1 MSGQAIR
8 ITGPAGDFSAY
19 LARPESGEGPGI
31 VLLQEIFGVNQ
42 VMRNR
47 CDALAAQGFTAL
59 CPDLF
64 WRIEPGVD
72 ITDQSQA
79 EWDKAFSLMK
89 AFSPDTG
96 IEDIAASIRWLRSQD
111 GTGGKVGAMGYC
123 LGGLL
128 AYLTAARTDSDATIG
143 YYGVSIQDRLDEAS
157 AIKQPL
163 MLHIAGKDQ
172 FVPPEA
178 QAAIHQGLD
187 SHPLVTL
194 HDYPEDDHAFARPGG
209 AHYNAASADLAN
221 QRTLDFLNRHLG

>member
-1 MSGQAIR
+1 MSGQAVR

-42 VMRNR
+42 VMRDR

-89 AFSPDTG
+89 AFNPDTG
-96 IEDIAASIRWLRSQD
+96 IEDIAASISWLRSQD

-163 MLHIAGKDQ
+163 MLGEFKT
-172 FVPPEA
+172 V
-178 QAAIHQGLD
+178 LM
-187 SHPLVTL
+187 
-194 HDYPEDDHAFARPGG
+194 
-209 AHYNAASADLAN
+209 
-221 QRTLDFLNRHLG
+221 

>member
-1 MSGQAIR
+1 MSGQAVR

-42 VMRNR
+42 VMRDR

-64 WRIEPGVD
+64 WRIEPRVD

-89 AFSPDTG
+89 AFNPDTG

-128 AYLTAARTDSDATIG
+128 AYLTATRTDSDATIG
-143 YYGVSIQDRLDEAS
+143 YYGVSIQDRLDEAT
-157 AIKQPL
+157 AIKRPL

-187 SHPLVTL
+187 SNPLVIL

>member
-1 MSGQAIR
+1 MSGQAVR

-89 AFSPDTG
+89 AFNPDTG
-96 IEDIAASIRWLRSQD
+96 VEDIAASISWLRSQD

-157 AIKQPL
+157 AIKRPL

-187 SHPLVTL
+187 SNPLVTL

>member
-1 MSGQAIR
+1 
-8 ITGPAGDFSAY
+8 
-19 LARPESGEGPGI
+19 
-31 VLLQEIFGVNQ
+31 
-42 VMRNR
+42 
-47 CDALAAQGFTAL
+47 
-59 CPDLF
+59 
-64 WRIEPGVD
+64 
-72 ITDQSQA
+72 
-79 EWDKAFSLMK
+79 MK
-89 AFSPDTG
+89 AFNADTG
-96 IEDIAASIRWLRSQD
+96 IEDIAAAIAWLRNQD

-143 YYGVSIQDRLDEAS
+143 YYGVSIQDRLDEAT
-157 AIKQPL
+157 AIKRPL

-187 SHPLVTL
+187 SNPLVTL

>member
-1 MSGQAIR
+1 MSGQAVR

-19 LARPESGEGPGI
+19 LARPGSGEGPGI

-42 VMRNR
+42 VMRDR

-89 AFSPDTG
+89 AFNPDTG
-96 IEDIAASIRWLRSQD
+96 IEDIAAAISWLRSQD

-163 MLHIAGKDQ
+163 MLHIAGQDQ

-187 SHPLVTL
+187 SNPLVTL